1 MWSRPE
7 FELSEA
13 RTQLL
18 GSSAWAQRGRRQL
31 ATRRRDADVE
41 HQIWLTFLSDGGQ
54 VKLAGTVDEPPN
66 STREQKPS
74 WWLGPLTARE
84 RGGVTVVAGSGQ
96 ALDRWARLA
105 AAALDNVR
113 RASPGRSAAL
123 VERPGRD
130 GSAGNPA
137 RL

>member
-1 MWSRPE
+1 MWSLPGSTWPRQ
-7 FELSEA
+7 

-18 GSSAWAQRGRRQL
+18 GSSAWAQRAVVSWRL
-31 ATRRRDADVE
+31 AGDDTDVE

-66 STREQKPS
+66 STREQMPS
-74 WWLGPLTARE
+74 WWLGPFTATE

-113 RASPGRSAAL
+113 DSLPGRSAAF
-123 VERPGRD
+123 VERSGSD
-130 GSAGNPA
+130 GSASHAA